1 MFLYWAL
8 RMEKLRFE
16 RHKRLL
22 TAADYRTVFEKN
34 RCFKD
39 RAFLILVKK
48 RLPAG
53 ENFTAEMSQP
63 RLGLAVSKKNFKKAV
78 DRNLIKRVIRE
89 SFRLHQSSLKG
100 FDIVVM
106 SRATTNVAD
115 KAALHASLSHHW
127 KKIIETLG

>member
-1 MFLYWAL
+1 
-8 RMEKLRFE
+8 METLRFE

-22 TAADYRTVFEKN
+22 TAADYSAVFEKN

-48 RLPAG
+48 RLPQG
-53 ENFTAEMSQP
+53 EDFTPENSQP

-89 SFRLHQSSLKG
+89 SFRLHQASLKG

-106 SRATTNVAD
+106 SRATTNVSD
-115 KAALHASLSHHW
+115 KSVLHTSLEHHW